1 MTARIVVF
9 GATGYTGRLVLAEL
23 VALGCRPVV
32 AGRSAPQVEALAA
45 EHGGLDAAV
54 ADATRPGSVRALLE
68 PGDVLVTTVG
78 PYAIYGQAALD
89 AAVDAGAHYLDLA
102 GEAGF
107 VREVFGEAGPRA
119 RAAGCALLP
128 GFGFFFLG
136 GTRFSSGTR
145 ATATLTVQ
153 QQGHA
158 RRGGALV
165 TRPFAAEL
173 RSFSDGA
180 RRRLALGAAAHRDG
194 TGRGRPGQGR
204 HPDPRGRQRRGRTGA
219 GQRPPRRRRPLLVH
233 RPDRGRRRPAAG
245 RRRRSGERR
254 ARAGR
259 RPRPRPAGAGLRRRR
274 PAPRLSR
281 ARQLGWART
290 SRRSARSP
298 SHTTASIRSLA
309 WASPPGR
316 SRARQPTMR
325 AFTSATSR
333 LAAPSPTM
341 AEKNPKNAVPGS
353 SVAASCRACSTSRSA
368 KLKTIASNSDSLVG
382 KCRLTVPVPT

>member
-128 GFGFFFLG
+128 GFGFDFVPGNLAGALAARDAGPEATRLDVGYFFLG

-158 RRGGALV
+158 RRGGVLV

-180 RRRLALGAAAHRDG
+180 RRRPALLFGGTEPLTLPRVAPQLADVTTYLGGFGAL
-194 TGRGRPGQGR
+194 TRGVGL
-204 HPDPRGRQRRGRTGA
+204 A
-219 GQRPPRRRRPLLVH
+219 
-233 RPDRGRRRPAAG
+233 
-245 RRRRSGERR
+245 
-254 ARAGR
+254 ARAAPGLLR
-259 RPRPRPAGAGLRRRR
+259 LPVMGAGLRAGSRWALRRTGTG
-274 PAPRLSR
+274 PDAAAR
-281 ARQLGWART
+281 ARGGTLILAV
-290 SRRSARSP
+290 
-298 SHTTASIRSLA
+298 ASDAAGRELA
-309 WASPPGR
+309 SVRLDGGDPYSFTGR
-316 SRARQPTMR
+316 IMAVGAQ
-325 AFTSATSR
+325 R
-333 LAAPSPTM
+333 LAVAG
-341 AEKNPKNAVPGS
+341 A
-353 SVAASCRACSTSRSA
+353 AASGALGPVDALGLDQLEQACAAAGLRRA
-368 KLKTIASNSDSLVG
+368 
-382 KCRLTVPVPT
+382 